1 MGGGN
6 ARFMW
11 VTTSPR
17 NRPVYLTTQEV
28 DSPQHALTDITRCD
42 QYTLVNI
49 HPNSDIRPVAQEIA
63 EHLEPDTELGTW
75 FSGFTA
81 LAVDLRA
88 LRRDPIG
95 TIAALDP
102 RLLNIR
108 CQATYIPPVLQ
119 TPWANL

>member
-1 MGGGN
+1 
-6 ARFMW
+6 MW

-28 DSPQHALTDITRCD
+28 ATPNHSLIDVTRCD
-42 QYTLVNI
+42 QYTLVNV
-49 HPNSDIRPVAQEIA
+49 HPGSDIKPVAQEIA
-63 EHLEPDTELGTW
+63 DNLDPDSELGSW
-75 FSGFTA
+75 FSGFSS

-102 RLLNIR
+102 RLLSVR
-108 CQATYIPPVLQ
+108 CQAAYIPPVLQ
-119 TPWANL
+119 VPWASL

>member
-1 MGGGN
+1 
-6 ARFMW
+6 MW

-28 DSPQHALTDITRCD
+28 DSPQHALTDVTRCD

-49 HPNSDIRPVAQEIA
+49 HPNADIRPVAQEIA
-63 EHLEPDTELGTW
+63 EHLEPDSELGTW
-75 FSGFTA
+75 FSGFSS

-102 RLLNIR
+102 RLLSVR
-108 CQATYIPPVLQ
+108 CQAAYIPPVLQ
-119 TPWANL
+119 TPWASL